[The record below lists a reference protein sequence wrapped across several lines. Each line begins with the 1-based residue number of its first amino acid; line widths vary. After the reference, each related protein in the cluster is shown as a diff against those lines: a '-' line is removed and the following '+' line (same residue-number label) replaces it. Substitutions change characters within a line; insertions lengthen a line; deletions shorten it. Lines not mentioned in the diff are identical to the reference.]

1 MPLPATPWLP
11 DWPLRRALPQ
21 FLALLVLL
29 EVLLYRDFL
38 FGRAVFVFTDFGDD
52 SYTQYYPQMQQQLE
66 ALGRG
71 ELPGW
76 SFATGL
82 GRNTYPFWLRPL
94 ATPLLCLFF
103 RSDVPGGMLWVQLLY
118 SALASLSVFAWLRV
132 RGLHALACTLGGLLY
147 AGCGY
152 VLVYGSWCL
161 FEWSETY
168 LHFALLP
175 LALELLLRRGRWGPL
190 VLVGF
195 LLAVTYPFHLY
206 FAALVAASYLAVR
219 WADGA
224 WQPDRAGWRRLLGG
238 AGAGLL
244 GVGLGGFLLFSNL
257 AQMRSSPRGSGEFAL
272 TAQLLHA
279 PAWQLA
285 DARQAATLGLRL
297 LGNNLQGGPDAFTG
311 WQNYFEAP
319 VLYCGLLTLLLVP
332 QLLVHLTRRQRWVY
346 GSLLLGFGLV
356 AAFPFLRHALWLFT
370 GDYYRILSLWLVLVL
385 LLFSAQA
392 LSGLLRGEPLHRP
405 ALALA
410 GGGVLG
416 LLTLTSAYRSP
427 DAAPTGY
434 AVALL
439 VLGYAGLL
447 TRLHRPAWQGRWA
460 GVLLAATGLE
470 LLLVALP
477 VVSERKTLARA
488 EVRGPRGYYDA
499 TLPALAYL
507 RQHDAGF
514 YRVEKDYFSGVSR
527 VTSYDEALVQHWR
540 GSRSYYQFNNLSYVH
555 FLASLGAV
563 RPGCEPCTRWLPGL
577 LRYPQAMQLCGVRY
591 LLSAAGDS
599 TARYRPWG
607 FEPLARV
614 PGVSLLR
621 SRRAWPL
628 GSTFGRYLTEPDFAR
643 LDSAA
648 RQHALLRAV
657 VVPARLVP
665 ALRGLQPARA
675 ADLAGPELTPTDTLR
690 ISSFTDHDIQG
701 HLQLPAP
708 KVLFFAIPFDKG
720 WTLLA
725 NGQPVTLEPVFSG
738 LLGAVL
744 PPGSYAIRL
753 HYQDPYRRLGT
764 LVSALSLVVLLA
776 AGYGTWRARRR
787 AGVENMGDY
796 QPARQPI

>member
-1 MPLPATPWLP
+1 MNPPATPWLP

-38 FGRAVFVFTDFGDD
+38 FGRSVFVFTDFGDD
-52 SYTQYYPQMQQQLE
+52 SYTLYYPQMQQQLE

-76 SFATGL
+76 SFAAGL

-94 ATPLLCLFF
+94 ATPLLYLFF
-103 RSDVPGGMLWVQLLY
+103 RGDVPGGMLWTQLLY
-118 SALASLSVFAWLRV
+118 SLLASLCVFAWLRV

-168 LHFALLP
+168 LHFALLL

-190 VLVGF
+190 VMVGF
-195 LLAVTYPFHLY
+195 LVAVTYPFHLY

-224 WQPDRAGWRRLLGG
+224 WQPDRAGWQRLLRG

-244 GVGLGGFLLFSNL
+244 GVGLGGFLLLSNL
-257 AQMRSSPRGSGEFAL
+257 AQLRGSPRGSGEFAL

-279 PAWQLA
+279 PVWQTA
-285 DARQAATLGLRL
+285 GAGQAATLVLRL
-297 LGNNLQGGPDAFTG
+297 FGNNLQGGPDTFTG

-332 QLLVHLTRRQRWVY
+332 QLLVRLARRQRWVY
-346 GSLLLGFGLV
+346 GGLLAGFGLV

-370 GDYYRILSLWLVLVL
+370 GDYYRILSLWLVLGL
-385 LLFSAQA
+385 LLLSAQA
-392 LSGLLRGEPLHRP
+392 LSELLRGGRLHR
-405 ALALA
+405 LAL
-410 GGGVLG
+410 GVSGVGALLLL
-416 LLTLTSAYRSP
+416 LLTSGYRSP
-427 DAAPTGY
+427 DAAPSVYVVG
-434 AVALL
+434 LL
-439 VLGYAGLL
+439 LLGYAGLL
-447 TRLHRPAWQGRWA
+447 TRLGRPAWQGRWA
-460 GVLLAATGLE
+460 GVLLTATGLE
-470 LLLVALP
+470 LLLIALP

-488 EVRGPRGYYDA
+488 EVRGRRGYTDA

-507 RQHDAGF
+507 GHRDSSF
-514 YRVEKDYFSGVSR
+514 YRVEKDYYSGVSR
-527 VTSYDEALVQHWR
+527 VTSYDEALVQHFR
-540 GSRSYYQFNNLSYVH
+540 GSRSYHPFNNLGYVH
-555 FLASLGAV
+555 FLASLGAIQ
-563 RPGCEPCTRWLPGL
+563 PGCEPCTRWLPGL
-577 LRYPQAMQLCGVRY
+577 GRYPQAMQLCGVRY
-591 LLSAAGDS
+591 LLSAQDS
-599 TARYRPWG
+599 AARYQPWG
-607 FEPLARV
+607 FEPLAQV
-614 PGVSLLR
+614 PGIAILR

-628 GSTFGRYLTEPDFAR
+628 GTTFGRYLTEAEFAR

-648 RQHALLRAV
+648 RQQALLRAV

-665 ALRGLQPARA
+665 GLGGMQPARA
-675 ADLAGPELTPTDTLR
+675 ADLAGAVPALADTLR
-690 ISSFTDHDIQG
+690 ISSFTDNDIQG
-701 HLQLPAP
+701 QLHLPAQ

-725 NGQPVTLEPVFSG
+725 NGRPVTLEPVFSG

-744 PPGSYAIRL
+744 PPGDYRIRL
-753 HYQDPYRRLGT
+753 RYQDPYLRLGA
-764 LVSALSLVVLLA
+764 LVSGLSLALLLA
-776 AGYGTWRARRR
+776 ASYAAWRARRR
-787 AGVENMGDY
+787 AHAAQEV
-796 QPARQPI
+796 A